1 MAIIGVHP
9 LHGGGQ
15 GFESPQL
22 HHQAQTILLPCR
34 RRGRDATRSLPTQLA
49 RYTVDARAQNFSPR
63 TVDKMQ
69 LGLRLFDEFLG
80 GIGDVRRVTGDD
92 LRRFI
97 LALQHRT
104 RWQGTSQAK
113 PQRLADETTRTY
125 AQAVKVFWGWLL
137 RKGTITRN
145 PLANVALPKVGRK
158 LPRTFA
164 EAEVKAI
171 MAAASNLRSQALVWL
186 LLDSG
191 ARLGEVTGGDRYPG
205 ICLDDIDFQTGAI
218 RVRGKFQLE
227 RQVHISRATVEA
239 IQQYLDHERPE
250 PVGPDRLFLNGD
262 GSALTAGRAQKTLE
276 AIGKKAGLKQRVS
289 AHKLRHTHAVL
300 SLKYG
305 SNVEYQRRELGH
317 RHISTTQGYLAIC
330 DDDLARAHQSFSPV
344 TNLLSQRRERPHV
357 KSPGWTAERRP

>member
-1 MAIIGVHP
+1 LG
-9 LHGGGQ
+9 
-15 GFESPQL
+15 
-22 HHQAQTILLPCR
+22 
-34 RRGRDATRSLPTQLA
+34 
-49 RYTVDARAQNFSPR
+49 RYTVDARAQNLSPR

-69 LGLRLFDEFLG
+69 LGLRLFDDFMG
-80 GIGDVRRVTGDD
+80 GTPDVRRVTGDD

-97 LALQHRT
+97 LALQQRT
-104 RWQGTSQAK
+104 RWQGTEQAK
-113 PQRLADETTRTY
+113 PQRLADESVRTY

-137 RKGTITRN
+137 RKGVITGN
-145 PLANVALPKVGRK
+145 PLADVALPKVGRK
-158 LPRTFA
+158 LPRTFT

-171 MAAASNLRSQALVWL
+171 MAAAGSLRSQALIWL

-218 RVRGKFQLE
+218 RVRGKFQME
-227 RQVHISRATVEA
+227 RQVHISRATIEVVL
-239 IQQYLDHERPE
+239 QYLDHERPE
-250 PVGPDRLFLNGD
+250 PAGPDRLFLNDD
-262 GSALTAGRAQKTLE
+262 GSPLTAGRAQKILQ
-276 AIGKKAGLKQRVS
+276 AIGRKAGLKQRLS

-344 TNLLSQRRERPHV
+344 TNLLSRRKDGPRDKQPKPNAGSRLQRD
-357 KSPGWTAERRP
+357 SSGQWWD